1 MKKYFTKE
9 GMQVANKHVESCS
22 PPLAIREVQSK
33 TIMRDD
39 YIPIRRTRIFKKKS
53 ENIKHW

>member
-1 MKKYFTKE
+1 MKKYFAKE

-39 YIPIRRTRIFKKKS
+39 YIPIRRTRIFKKK
-53 ENIKHW
+53 K